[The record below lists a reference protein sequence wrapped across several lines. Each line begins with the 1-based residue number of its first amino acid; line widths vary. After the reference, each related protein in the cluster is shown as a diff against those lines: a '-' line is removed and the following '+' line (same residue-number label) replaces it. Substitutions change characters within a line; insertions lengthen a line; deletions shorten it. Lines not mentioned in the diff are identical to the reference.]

1 MSHVVFGCHPERR
14 AQRGVEGPLWPPAIS
29 NLLLRRA
36 ATPGFLAAIGVL
48 RLRARPTR
56 KRGGSEILCGQYR
69 THPRTCPRSLAGRA
83 EQLFANVAA
92 QGQLRFRKRSTRFQR
107 SAAAG
112 QYPSATSAKCSC
124 QTRTSFPPR
133 NARCYDRHSINSRKS
148 YSEQRRWLH
157 EDQSSA

>member
-69 THPRTCPRSLAGRA
+69 PPPGLVRA
-83 EQLFANVAA
+83 ASPAARNNSFANVSA
-92 QGQLRFRKRSTRFQR
+92 QGWLRFRKRSTRFRR
-107 SAAAG
+107 SAAADHHA
-112 QYPSATSAKCSC
+112 Y
-124 QTRTSFPPR
+124 
-133 NARCYDRHSINSRKS
+133 
-148 YSEQRRWLH
+148 
-157 EDQSSA
+157 